1 MSSPT
6 APVRQRCEPIK
17 GQEVFDP
24 ISGGDAGS
32 RPRRA
37 VASLARPMAYV
48 LLTTLRRVALAPTE
62 LAKATCG
69 TIRLKLPK
77 IGAVLATTVR
87 RIKIAM

>member
-1 MSSPT
+1 
-6 APVRQRCEPIK
+6 
-17 GQEVFDP
+17 
-24 ISGGDAGS
+24 
-32 RPRRA
+32 
-37 VASLARPMAYV
+37 MAYV